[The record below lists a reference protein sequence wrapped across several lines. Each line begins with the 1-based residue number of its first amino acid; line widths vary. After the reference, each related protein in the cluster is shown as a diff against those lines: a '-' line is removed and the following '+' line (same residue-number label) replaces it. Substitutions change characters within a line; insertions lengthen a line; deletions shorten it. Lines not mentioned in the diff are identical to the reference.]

1 MAESQFGKSFNTEL
15 QNVDAKYSW
24 INDMIRAR
32 QELVL
37 KYMDILSVSLSRS
50 SNKNDKCLPSY
61 DDVYNF
67 CNLLT
72 DYVSH
77 GHFDLYPKIIE
88 LMENVSGRSLSIAH
102 RTMPRIEN
110 TTDFVMRFTDKYAE
124 DLNEKKMDSLQKD
137 LSSLGKC
144 LETRFKNEDRLIIAL
159 RLVNTLVQG

>member
-1 MAESQFGKSFNTEL
+1 
-15 QNVDAKYSW
+15 
-24 INDMIRAR
+24 
-32 QELVL
+32 
-37 KYMDILSVSLSRS
+37 
-50 SNKNDKCLPSY
+50 
-61 DDVYNF
+61 
-67 CNLLT
+67 
-72 DYVSH
+72 
-77 GHFDLYPKIIE
+77 
-88 LMENVSGRSLSIAH
+88 MENVSGRSLSIAH

>member
-37 KYMDILSVSLSRS
+37 KYMGILSVSLSRS

-77 GHFDLYPKIIE
+77 GHFDLYPKIRKQIE
-88 LMENVSGRSLSIAH
+88 WIMETH
-102 RTMPRIEN
+102 
-110 TTDFVMRFTDKYAE
+110 
-124 DLNEKKMDSLQKD
+124 
-137 LSSLGKC
+137 GK
-144 LETRFKNEDRLIIAL
+144 LL
-159 RLVNTLVQG
+159 